1 MKKDVLTANT
11 SLSAAVMQAV
21 NTSNLPQGTKNQIIT
36 AQNTTNQ
43 KEETIELYNYHHF
56 EMDRNFNEALS
67 RLLLDTAQSMNY
79 SEVIAFLNQSND
91 RNSKKILV
99 DIHLSKGD
107 LAEMELVKASLATD
121 EELELDYFLLQDL
134 KEQVRQYASIENA
147 MEETAISNPIEALA
161 QNSTDVYIKGKSI
174 AFLESKIG
182 PKDIDELPPVQSSG
196 MMIQQNNEVQSIYE
210 ILQVVSI
217 YPNPSTGQVYFDY
230 PDHEEGVLSIQL
242 LDLSGKLVYSY
253 DSQSESNGE
262 CVDLSAVKKGM
273 YMARIS
279 IDGVYVET
287 QKLLLK

>member
-1 MKKDVLTANT
+1 VVL
-11 SLSAAVMQAV
+11 QAV
-21 NTSNLPQGTKNQIIT
+21 VNSNLPQGTKNQIIT

-43 KEETIELYNYHHF
+43 KEGTIELYNYHHF

-79 SEVIAFLNQSND
+79 SEVIAFLNQTND

-107 LAEMELVKASLATD
+107 LVEMELVKASLATD
-121 EELELDYFLLQDL
+121 EDLELDYFLLQDL
-134 KEQVRQYASIENA
+134 KEQVRQYVSIEDA
-147 MEETAISNPIEALA
+147 MEQTTISNPIEDLA

-174 AFLESKIG
+174 AFLESKFG

-196 MMIQQNNEVQSIYE
+196 MMIQQEETQLIFE
-210 ILQVVSI
+210 TFQVVSI

-230 PDHEEGVLSIQL
+230 PEHQEGILSFQL
-242 LDLSGKLVYSY
+242 LDLSGKLVYTY

-262 CVDLSAVKKGM
+262 RVDLSAVKKGM
-273 YMARIS
+273 YMVRIS